1 MILSNPKPSNFRTLR
16 NITVKISVRALLY
29 LAAASM
35 PTLSILGQPSPPATG
50 ATEISR
56 VIPGLEPAV
65 AKNLADGAAGLAA
78 QRLGGNATDAT
89 ALRLLQFAKAL
100 DPKNKNLLYLEAL
113 RGFNREINAATVP
126 VKVTVPQYVA
136 YLLSLAQK
144 VEPSY
149 LQLLYFNVIELL
161 DPTQRMVII
170 EKHRAKENGLVT
182 DFDGVIRRLANS
194 FPTPPVRP
202 KPLLA
207 ANTAKRLADGAI
219 KLAEEQFNGA
229 GRASKAGLTL
239 LEFAIAIDPS
249 NDNALFLKA
258 LLLGNHPLQP
268 LPIEFSKDQF
278 FTYLKEVV
286 AGTTND
292 TVKLLLHHL
301 ALLKNQGDPTA
312 LVALQQAKVEG
323 KDIAFQSLIDSLNR
337 QTYANSPGSS
347 TGPFNPGGTGDST
360 GDVKP
365 TLDERLRNANLKD
378 TLVSRKWTL
387 NNLKTKE
394 DWFFEFRLVGASTD
408 AKGTCKGRRGNNE
421 HSWKRWEIRNSILI
435 IDGYVRFE
443 FDDRRRQWVQSGGG
457 TDMFLR

>member
-1 MILSNPKPSNFRTLR
+1 MKAI
-16 NITVKISVRALLY
+16 VRFFAY
-29 LAAASM
+29 LVVATM
-35 PTLSILGQPSPPATG
+35 PGLSILGQPSPPATG
-50 ATEISR
+50 AAEITR
-56 VIPGLEPAV
+56 VIPGLDPAV
-65 AKNLADGAAGLAA
+65 AKNLADGASGLAA
-78 QRLGGNATDAT
+78 QRLGGNAADAT
-89 ALRLLQFAKAL
+89 GLRLLQFAKAL
-100 DPKNKNLLYLEAL
+100 DSKNKNVLYLEAL
-113 RGFNREINAATVP
+113 RGFNREINAASVP

-144 VEPSY
+144 MEASY
-149 LQLLYFNVIELL
+149 LQILYFNVIELL
-161 DPTQRMVII
+161 DPTQRLVII

-194 FPTPPVRP
+194 FPTPPPRP

-207 ANTAKRLADGAI
+207 ANTAKRLADGAT
-219 KLAEEQFNGA
+219 KLAEEQFNGE

-249 NDNALFLKA
+249 NDNALFLRA
-258 LLLGNHPLQP
+258 LLLGNHTLQP
-268 LPIEFSKDQF
+268 LAIEFSKDQYF
-278 FTYLKEVV
+278 AYLKEVV
-286 AGTTND
+286 AETTND

-312 LVALQQAKVEG
+312 LVALQKAKVEG

-337 QTYANSPGSS
+337 QTYANSPGS
-347 TGPFNPGGTGDST
+347 TVGPFNPSDTGGST

-365 TLDERLRNANLKD
+365 TLDERLRNAKLKD
-378 TLVSRKWTL
+378 TLISRKWTL

-394 DWFFEFRLVGASTD
+394 DWFFEFRLVGAATD
-408 AKGTCKGRRGNNE
+408 AKGTCRGRRGNNL
-421 HSWKRWEIRNSILI
+421 HSWKLWEIRNSILI

-443 FDDRRRQWVQSGGG
+443 FDDRRRQWVQSGGR